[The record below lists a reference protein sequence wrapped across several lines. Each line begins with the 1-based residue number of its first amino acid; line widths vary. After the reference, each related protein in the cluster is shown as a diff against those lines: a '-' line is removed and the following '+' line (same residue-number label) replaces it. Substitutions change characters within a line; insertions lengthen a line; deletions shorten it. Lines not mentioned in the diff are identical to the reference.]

1 MFSRFIFECN
11 QECYCDNKQRY
22 SNRGVKKRLRF
33 GSVCVRL
40 SRPSTPPPPWSHR
53 LLCRSV
59 SSTECLEWNPT
70 PTEYHYLS
78 ISCSGNYLNYSNDS
92 QMSPLHWP
100 RNIKLFSSGMW
111 KFWARFG
118 WLWLS
123 LNSST
128 ILQLMPVNPW
138 RHKQRYPLSE
148 TPVWQVAFKW
158 QWLLEQLFFK
168 RVGKQ
173 LNNWK
178 KQPKRSGHEKKRKG
192 KEKETIDNFSDFLFY
207 AIFHRQLHV
216 KLFLWGAI

>member
-1 MFSRFIFECN
+1 M
-11 QECYCDNKQRY
+11 
-22 SNRGVKKRLRF
+22 
-33 GSVCVRL
+33 
-40 SRPSTPPPPWSHR
+40 
-53 LLCRSV
+53 
-59 SSTECLEWNPT
+59 SS
-70 PTEYHYLS
+70 
-78 ISCSGNYLNYSNDS
+78 
-92 QMSPLHWP
+92 LHWP
-100 RNIKLFSSGMW
+100 RNIKLFSSGTW

-158 QWLLEQLFFK
+158 QWLLEQLFCK

-178 KQPKRSGHEKKRKG
+178 KQPKRSRYEKKRKG
-192 KEKETIDNFSDFLFY
+192 KEKENKRQFFWLLVLGHISQTASCKTFPLGSFSINEIFDIFTACSVNWNISLKGPKYLMNSLERFGRRMLRTILTYNLFPSDISDLL
-207 AIFHRQLHV
+207 RQRTLKFV
-216 KLFLWGAI
+216 VVWFQLIE